1 MHQALDEA
9 DREICAALLRNGRAS
24 WREIARVTGMQ
35 ERTIARRGARL
46 LDQGLV
52 HVRGLSQ
59 PLLDERGI
67 SQFARLECAPK
78 DLQRVATWFAE
89 RPETLWVATLATESA
104 IISECYM
111 HDESRS
117 KFCEEELAAQPVT
130 NYSFSYLGRYRRT
143 VRGWQPNILAAEQL
157 DQLGENESRA
167 LLASRDDHSMVFPLP
182 DDTDREI
189 VRLLRADGRLSID
202 AIAAAVGI
210 AKPTAR
216 RRISQLQQS
225 DYLSIRAVIDP
236 ALLGFPLE
244 ACLTIDAPISQLDEI
259 STIVAED
266 WRTRWAAE
274 VPGLGQVQ
282 ALLTLESHVEL
293 HDTLRRLE
301 ARIGNPAA
309 RITASP
315 ILAHYKRSDVLVGH
329 ARAERVA
336 PRLSPS

>member
-1 MHQALDEA
+1 MHQPLDEA

-46 LDQGLV
+46 LEQGLV
-52 HVRGLSQ
+52 QVRGLSQ
-59 PLLDERGI
+59 PLLQERGI
-67 SQFARLECAPK
+67 SSFARIECAPK
-78 DLQRVATWFAE
+78 DLNRVATWFAG
-89 RPETLWVATLATESA
+89 RPETLWVASLATESA
-104 IISECYM
+104 VISECYLR
-111 HDESRS
+111 DDSRAA
-117 KFCEEELAAQPVT
+117 FIEGELAQQPIT

-143 VRGWQPNILAAEQL
+143 VRGWQPNILSTEQL
-157 DQLGENESRA
+157 DQLGENETRA
-167 LLASRDDHSMVFPLP
+167 LLASLDERAAITPLP
-182 DDTDREI
+182 DETDREI

-202 AIAAAVGI
+202 AIAANVGV

-216 RRISQLQQS
+216 RRIAQLQQA

-244 ACLTIDAPISQLDEI
+244 ASLTVEAPVARLDEI
-259 STIVAED
+259 AALVADD

-293 HDTLRRLE
+293 HETLRRLD
-301 ARIGNPAA
+301 ARLGDTAT

-315 ILAHYKRSDVLVGH
+315 ILSHFKRSDVLVSHGT
-329 ARAERVA
+329 
-336 PRLSPS
+336 PRPEEAAAG